1 MLLLTPCVIPI
12 AYFCIIKINNMNITT
27 LVLNIGIVAAVFS
40 LLIIFALK
48 KQKSYLMTYLQ
59 SFCGVLFVFSG
70 WVKAIDPMGT
80 AFKMEQ
86 YFGEF
91 ESAFSETWM
100 SFISPV
106 FPALSNVSIWF
117 SVAMIVFEIALGIAL
132 LIGYKPKLS
141 AWLFLALVVF
151 FTILTGFTY
160 LTGYVPGGVNFFDF
174 GNWGAYKASNMK
186 VTDCGCFGDFIKLE
200 PKISFFKDIAL
211 LFPSVYFVLKHKQM
225 HDFFTDKKA
234 GWLMA
239 VSTAGLILYCM
250 YNFIWNEPHI
260 DFRPF
265 KNGANIAAIR
275 AQEDKAQADVKIVAF
290 SIKNK
295 KSGKVVEVG
304 FDEYMKNAEKYGDD
318 TNYEVL
324 EQIKTEASIP
334 RTKVSEFE
342 ITDFDGVD
350 YTEKYL
356 ANAKYHFMVISPKVK
371 FSTESVKATVQDSIF
386 RIDSSDVQ
394 KPVKMFLKMM
404 NKEISKTNFIWP
416 AGFIADLKTLKP
428 ILDEAVSKG
437 QEVSVVIGGISKEA
451 ASDLAEETGIK
462 AEYLTADDILLKTII
477 RSNPG
482 LVLWKDGVILHKWH
496 KKQLPTYAQIASTFI
511 K

>member
-1 MLLLTPCVIPI
+1 MVD
-12 AYFCIIKINNMNITT
+12 
-27 LVLNIGIVAAVFS
+27 GR
-40 LLIIFALK
+40 
-48 KQKSYLMTYLQ
+48 
-59 SFCGVLFVFSG
+59 
-70 WVKAIDPMGT
+70 
-80 AFKMEQ
+80 
-86 YFGEF
+86 
-91 ESAFSETWM
+91 
-100 SFISPV
+100 
-106 FPALSNVSIWF
+106 
-117 SVAMIVFEIALGIAL
+117 
-132 LIGYKPKLS
+132 
-141 AWLFLALVVF
+141 
-151 FTILTGFTY
+151 
-160 LTGYVPGGVNFFDF
+160 
-174 GNWGAYKASNMK
+174 
-186 VTDCGCFGDFIKLE
+186 
-200 PKISFFKDIAL
+200 
-211 LFPSVYFVLKHKQM
+211 
-225 HDFFTDKKA
+225 
-234 GWLMA
+234 
-239 VSTAGLILYCM
+239 
-250 YNFIWNEPHI
+250 FIWNEPHI

-428 ILDEAVSKG
+428 ILDEAMSKG